1 MNTTNCFSPPVG
13 ALLMACD
20 SWALLCPQPMPTP
33 GAARYL
39 QAPIGASELCSCS
52 VSSRSGRRTETASQ
66 GLCHGGEAVLKAFL
80 CGFQQPLVMN
90 VKSVCFTWK
99 ELTKPSQDLLVIQP
113 IFTSLSA
120 ALSNRLRKPQMLV
133 PEGQLGD
140 SAYTQIQN
148 VCNSNCV
155 D

>member
-1 MNTTNCFSPPVG
+1 MNMTDCFSPPVE
-13 ALLMACD
+13 ALLSAYD
-20 SWALLCPQPMPTP
+20 SQAMLFLQPMPTP
-33 GAARYL
+33 GAGRYH
-39 QAPIGASELCSCS
+39 QAPIGSSDLCFCS
-52 VSSRSGRRTETASQ
+52 VSSRTERHMETASQ
-66 GLCHGGEAVLKAFL
+66 SLCRGGEAALKAFL

-99 ELTKPSQDLLVIQP
+99 ELTKSSEELLVIQP
-113 IFTSLSA
+113 IFTSFSA

-133 PEGQLGD
+133 PEGQLRA